1 MRFSVIFPIM
11 NELQRAVCKQCGAPL
26 PVTADAVTCSC
37 NHCSAV
43 TDVYDL
49 ATIVRDGIEI
59 WHIPDQVTPEDITD
73 VRTKAVIPEDV
84 EERFSWCPHWFF
96 QGKVE
101 GFVSG
106 KRFTVGISGDRIQRI
121 THQAVKTIP
130 GRILPATLVYPRQRY
145 VLDEIKPDEL
155 GTKGSPPEDQASFAL
170 TLDQDGALD
179 QFEKLLK
186 EEFLKDRKFQT
197 NHCDRFEVICR
208 DFQQKL
214 VYLPL
219 RLWRRPGKSVVLYGH
234 NKKVVENIVPPGE
247 MVYGM
252 GRDRV

>member
-1 MRFSVIFPIM
+1 M
-11 NELQRAVCKQCGAPL
+11 NDLQRVVCRQCGAPL
-26 PVTADAVTCSC
+26 PVTVDAVTLGCD
-37 NHCSAV
+37 HCSAV
-43 TDVYDL
+43 TAVYDL

-59 WHIPDQVTPEDITD
+59 RHIPDQVTPDD
-73 VRTKAVIPEDV
+73 VANVRAKAFIPEDV

-96 QGKVE
+96 QGSVE

-121 THQAVKTIP
+121 THQAIKTIS
-130 GRILPATLVYPRQRY
+130 GRILPAALVYPRQRA
-145 VLDEIKPDEL
+145 VLEEISPQEL
-155 GTKGSPPEDQASFAL
+155 GLEGSPPEDQGSFAL

-179 QFEKLLK
+179 LFEKLLK
-186 EEFLKDRKFQT
+186 EEFLKERAFQT
-197 NHCDRFEVICR
+197 NHCERFEVICR

-234 NKKVVENIVPPGE
+234 NKKVVEDIVPPGE

-252 GRDRV
+252 GRERI

>member
-1 MRFSVIFPIM
+1 M

-26 PVTADAVTCSC
+26 PVTVDAVTCSC

-43 TDVYDL
+43 TEVYDL

-59 WHIPDQVTPEDITD
+59 WHIPDQVTPADIAD
-73 VRTKAVIPEDV
+73 VVAKSALPEDL

-106 KRFTVGISGDRIQRI
+106 KRFTVGVSGDRIQRI

-130 GRILPATLVYPRQRY
+130 GRILPATLIYPRQRY
-145 VLDEIKPDEL
+145 LLEEMKPDEL
-155 GTKGSPPEDQASFAL
+155 GSKGSPPEGQTSFAL

-186 EEFLKDRKFQT
+186 EEFLKERAFQT
-197 NHCDRFEVICR
+197 NYCDRFEVICR

-214 VYLPL
+214 GYLPV

-234 NKKVVENIVPPGE
+234 NKKVVEDIVPPGE